1 MIRPALLL
9 LASSLFCAPLGA
21 GQALFRNASIDYG
34 SAAVFDMKAGDV
46 NNDGKPDAV
55 LLEKLIP
62 SNNMVIL
69 TLAGNGDS
77 SFRTPVSTPITTPG
91 ARIAL
96 GDLDGDGKLDLVMS
110 GQERTLETYHG
121 NGDGSFT
128 LISSQTANIK
138 GYSLLALTDLD
149 GDGKLDLMA
158 VTQADANDDT
168 LVTFRGNGNGTF
180 AAGVSQ
186 PGPFTQRIDHITT
199 GDFNGDG
206 RTDVIESSFN
216 DLRLATGNGDGSF
229 NAPTTISRNAAA
241 RNAVAGDFNGD
252 GKLDLVEIYLT
263 DGEALVHLG
272 NGNGTFRD
280 GATYIAGEIYSG
292 VVADF
297 DGDGKL
303 DIAGAGND
311 VVTIMRGNGDGTFAV
326 RAYVADSGAF
336 AVADFDGDHH
346 PDVLAV
352 SSPGLLLLHGNGDGT
367 LRAYRK
373 TFVRPVPAPFNNSR
387 SFPRGL
393 AVADFNG
400 DGKPDVVTR
409 VDQIIVMLNS
419 GDGLGPP
426 VALTLPPGIAAESFA
441 TGDVNGDGKSD
452 IVVAGSRLWTYL
464 GNGDGT
470 FTAAAST
477 AITSLD
483 RVLLADVNGDGKLDV
498 LLAAFGSN
506 GQLLLG
512 NGDGTFALPTMLPAE
527 PSLIADFNGD
537 GRPDFV
543 SNDVINGMTIYLNN
557 GSGSFSA
564 GGHVPNTLGA
574 MAVGDFNGDGRADLV
589 EQQFNG
595 TVRMRLGNG
604 DGTFTVLQPFSVG
617 NILNSGS
624 SPTNAVVADF
634 DGDGKLD
641 LAISN
646 NVLLG
651 KGDGTFRALVPS
663 VVSRAWSDLAAA
675 DIDGNGSADLL
686 LLDDQNDAVNTLLT
700 RTAAGG
706 TTPLPLTLTPSLS
719 TLHFQEPVA
728 LTTTTTTPSTFVPS
742 GGVTITVDGVFNG
755 FANWSGTTALMTLV
769 PRVIGDHQ
777 TIAAEFVGD
786 DIFPPASVSV
796 VRSVLKL
803 DSVVV
808 IEAFPSP
815 SQLGQTT
822 TITARIFAKQ
832 GDAGPVQP
840 SGTLT
845 IRDGDTV
852 LLSKAYDANH
862 PPALTYKFTTV
873 GTHALA
879 GEYSGDA
886 NHTADTETFS
896 QVVTKAIP
904 LVGLSGTPASPIMAG
919 QPLTLKATTFAS
931 FSGNGG
937 TMTFRDSGVDVGT
950 APTVGNVASITI
962 QPSAGTH
969 SYTAIYSGNADLD
982 TATTNFTLDYTV
994 LPVPCTTPGGCGR
1007 HHAAHP

>member
-34 SAAVFDMKAGDV
+34 SAAVFDMKAGDI

-55 LLEKLIP
+55 LLEKLLP
-62 SNNMVIL
+62 SNNWVLL
-69 TLAGNGDS
+69 TLAGNGDG

-96 GDLDGDGKLDLVMS
+96 GDLDGDGKLDLVLS
-110 GQERTLETYHG
+110 GQDTRLETYHG

-128 LISSQTANIK
+128 LISSQIANII
-138 GYSLLALTDLD
+138 GFSPLALTDLD
-149 GDGKLDLMA
+149 GDGKLDLIA
-158 VTQADANDDT
+158 VTRVDANNQT
-168 LVTFRGNGNGTF
+168 LVTFRGIGNGTF
-180 AAGVSQ
+180 AAGISQ
-186 PGPFTQRIDHITT
+186 PGPFIQSIDNIES
-199 GDFNGDG
+199 GDYNGDG
-206 RTDVIESSFN
+206 RADVIESSFYE
-216 DLRLATGNGDGSF
+216 LRLATGNGNGSV
-229 NAPTTISRNAAA
+229 NGPTTISHDPFA
-241 RNAVAGDFNGD
+241 RTTAGGDFNGD
-252 GKLDLVEIYLT
+252 GKRDIVEISRL
-263 DGEALVHLG
+263 DGTALVHLG
-272 NGNGTFRD
+272 NGNGTFTD
-280 GATYIAGEIYSG
+280 GAKYVVGGVYSG
-292 VVADF
+292 VAADF

-303 DIAGAGND
+303 DVVAGGND
-311 VVTIMRGNGDGTFAV
+311 VVTVMRGNGDGTFAV
-326 RAYVADSGAF
+326 RAYVANSGPL

-373 TFVRPVPAPFNNSR
+373 TFVRPAPAPFYNSR
-387 SFPRGL
+387 TIPKGL

-400 DGKPDVVTR
+400 DGKPDVVTL
-409 VDQIIVMLNS
+409 VDQIIVMLTS

-426 VALTLPPGIAAESFA
+426 VALALPPGITAASSLA

-452 IVVAGSRLWTYL
+452 IVVAGSKLWTYL
-464 GNGDGT
+464 SNGDGT
-470 FTAAAST
+470 FTAAAPT
-477 AITSLD
+477 AITSLTS
-483 RVLLADVNGDGKLDV
+483 VFLADVNGDGKLDV
-498 LLAAFGSN
+498 LLGNFLFN

-512 NGDGTFALPTMLPAE
+512 NGDGTFALPTTLPGN
-527 PSLIADFNGD
+527 PGQIADFNGD

-543 SNDVINGMTIYLNN
+543 STDINGMTIYLNN
-557 GSGSFSA
+557 GSGVFSA
-564 GGHVPNTLGA
+564 GGHVSNTVGA
-574 MAVGDFNGDGRADLV
+574 IAVGDFNGDGKADLV
-589 EQQFNG
+589 EEQYNN
-595 TVRMRLGNG
+595 TVRIRLGNG
-604 DGTFTVLQPFSVG
+604 DGTFTDLQPFLLGSDLV
-617 NILNSGS
+617 LAS
-624 SPTNAVVADF
+624 SPANAVAADF

-646 NVLLG
+646 RVYLG
-651 KGDGTFRALVPS
+651 KGDGTLRARVPC
-663 VVSRAWSDLAAA
+663 VVSRSWSYLAAA

-706 TTPLPLTLTPSLS
+706 ATPLPLTLTPSLS

-728 LTTTTTTPSTFVPS
+728 LTTTATTSSTFLPV

-755 FANWSGTTALMTLV
+755 FANWNGNTALMTLV
-769 PRVIGDHQ
+769 PRIIGDHQ

-832 GDAGPVQP
+832 ADAGPVQP

-937 TMTFRDSGVDVGT
+937 TMTFREGGIDVGT

-994 LPVPCTTPGGCGR
+994 LPLPCTTPGGCGR